1 MSPNLNLQSG
11 QTSKDSP
18 KTSLSGPRKMLT
30 IYSRKDATSYCPT
43 KYVEY
48 AAGDF
53 SRPTRKHTTRRELIR
68 QRGLCRIATCQA
80 QDPTN
85 YFLKVQGNE
94 STLSAQGHHTRSPY
108 SGRFF

>member
-1 MSPNLNLQSG
+1 MNPNLNLQSV

-18 KTSLSGPRKMLT
+18 KTSLSGPRKILT
-30 IYSRKDATSYCPT
+30 IYSRKDAISYCPT

-48 AAGDF
+48 VAGDF
-53 SRPTRKHTTRRELIR
+53 SRPTRKHTMRRELIR
-68 QRGLCRIATCQA
+68 QRGQCQIATCQV

-94 STLSAQGHHTRSPY
+94 YTLSAQAHHTR
-108 SGRFF
+108 